1 MSLVFHFTR
10 AATKAFP
17 AGELSIDGDLSSV
30 EPSLLIAVS
39 LSISMEISSR
49 VPKFCSFL
57 VLGFVILESKTLIS
71 HILVEI
77 CVNWE
82 FFDGNVV
89 DFDGIT

>member
-1 MSLVFHFTR
+1 M
-10 AATKAFP
+10 A
-17 AGELSIDGDLSSV
+17 
-30 EPSLLIAVS
+30 
-39 LSISMEISSR
+39 ISSR